1 MRGSAVSE
9 SAIKINT
16 KDFSIKERL
25 APEYVL
31 KVEMP
36 DEEIVDVKSVSPK
49 NNPNP
54 ENLPAIRKGINWFL
68 RKTLLLVLLFVF
80 AFLISVLIEFNFVF
94 FLLGL

>member
-9 SAIKINT
+9 SAIEINT

-31 KVEMP
+31 KVDMP
-36 DEEIVDVKSVSPK
+36 DQKVDVKSVSPK
-49 NNPNP
+49 DNPNP

-68 RKTLLLVLLFVF
+68 RKTVLLVLLFTF
-80 AFLISVLIEFNFVF
+80 AFLISVLIGFNIVF
-94 FLLGL
+94 FVLGL